1 MPANGETPHL
11 MHVRWAK
18 LRKDLYK
25 PKKDQFDT
33 SKLPD
38 LYDNAMHDVIHN
50 AHLNLRALPELYHA
64 ARTIAA
70 YVVPQEYG
78 ISAADK
84 VGVGVQIA
92 STMLHKIH
100 DDMLAGM
107 ATESHE
113 RERVH

>member
-1 MPANGETPHL
+1 MGEAAEGS
-11 MHVRWAK
+11 VRRAQFWRNSAQVFSDPSSSYY
-18 LRKDLYK
+18 RYK

-84 VGVGVQIA
+84 VL
-92 STMLHKIH
+92 SLIH
-100 DDMLAGM
+100 I
-107 ATESHE
+107 
-113 RERVH
+113 